1 MNALRTTLL
10 ALCLAAGS
18 TTAIARDEMG
28 HGTMEMKKSDMTM
41 EQDAMHMDRK
51 EDKMMKQDKKT
62 AKKKPTDKEK
72 KAMKKQEQEQMMK
85 QDAMMKEDKM
95 GHDSMQRMK

>member
-1 MNALRTTLL
+1 MNALHTTLL

-18 TTAIARDEMG
+18 TAAMARDEMG
-28 HGTMEMKKSDMTM
+28 HGTEMKKSDMTM

-62 AKKKPTDKEK
+62 AKKKLTDKEK
-72 KAMKKQEQEQMMK
+72 KAMKEQEKMMK
-85 QDAMMKEDKM
+85 QDTMMKDEQM